1 MSVKKWF
8 SVLSFGDTTKY
19 VKLLLWFMVDSMVAT
34 IPYGIVILAIYF
46 LLGPIAYPGEALD
59 TDSLWKMVVVL
70 AIQALAYLIVRMKS
84 YVMSC
89 CGMAE
94 GMKKARLDIGEHLR
108 KLSLGFFSQRDA
120 GELSTVLLRDFTT
133 IENLSNSFAPQVAIT
148 LVRLLM
154 SFVFLA
160 IFDVRMAFALFVSI
174 PCAIPFAV
182 FSYRR
187 MAVSGLELMGAQQE
201 AASGILE
208 YVEGIRTLKAFHMAG
223 DRFEKL
229 KDAFDRQRASAIQME
244 TKSAAPVATAGRMV
258 LNMGIVLT
266 MLVGAVLTVRLELA
280 PFYYIAFLVMTL
292 NIYEPVS
299 ILFFFIADF
308 ARTNRANER
317 ITEIYREKPLQEPCV
332 CAAPPADKTI
342 RFEHVTFGYGE
353 KAVLKDLSVT
363 FSEKAITALVGASG
377 SGKSTITKLIARFW
391 DVNSGQIT
399 VGGVPV
405 KELTTDDLL
414 GNISMVFQDVYL
426 FHDTI
431 ENNIRMGKEDAT
443 HEEVVEAAKKA
454 CCHEFIMALPDG
466 YDTMVG
472 EGGSTLS
479 GGEKQRVSIARA
491 LLKDAPIV
499 LLDEATASLD
509 PENEVLI
516 QSAISELVCDRT
528 VIIVAH
534 RLQSI
539 RNSDQIVVLDDGC
552 VAEVGTH
559 ETLLQKGGKYTR
571 LWEEQTRAGRWN
583 ISSAATVEGQE
594 NIQ

>member
-8 SVLSFGDTTKY
+8 SVLSFGDTAKY

-34 IPYGIVILAIYF
+34 IPYGVVILAIYF
-46 LLGPIAYPGEALD
+46 LLGPIVHPGEAFA

-108 KLSLGFFSQRDA
+108 KLPLGFFSQRDA

-133 IENLSNSFAPQVAIT
+133 IENLSNSFAPQIAIT

-160 IFDVRMAFALFVSI
+160 VFDVRMALALFVSI

-244 TKSAAPVATAGRMV
+244 TKSAAPVATAGRMI
-258 LNMGIVLT
+258 LNMGIALT
-266 MLVGAVLTVRLELA
+266 MLVGAALTVRLKLA

-317 ITEIYREKPLQEPCV
+317 ITEIYREKPLQEPRV
-332 CAAPPADKTI
+332 CATPPADKTI

-363 FSEKAITALVGASG
+363 FPEKAITALVGASG

-391 DVNSGQIT
+391 DVRSGQIT

-405 KELTTDDLL
+405 KELAVDDLL
-414 GNISMVFQDVYL
+414 GDISMVFQDVYL

-491 LLKDAPIV
+491 LLKDAPVV

-539 RNSDQIVVLDDGC
+539 RNADQIVVLDDGC

-559 ETLLQKGGKYTR
+559 ETLLQKGGTYAR
-571 LWEEQTRAGRWN
+571 LWDEQTRAGRWN
-583 ISSAATVEGQE
+583 ISDAD
-594 NIQ
+594 

>member
-34 IPYGIVILAIYF
+34 IPYGVVILAIYF
-46 LLGPIAYPGEALD
+46 LLGPIAHPGEALD
-59 TDSLWKMVVVL
+59 TDSLWKMVVIL

-160 IFDVRMAFALFVSI
+160 VFDVRMAIALFVSI

-187 MAVSGLELMGAQQE
+187 MAVSGFELMGAQQV

-208 YVEGIRTLKAFHMAG
+208 YVEGIQTLKAFHMAG

-244 TKSAAPVATAGRMV
+244 TKSAAPVATAGRMI

-266 MLVGAVLTVRLELA
+266 MLVGAALTVRLKLA

-317 ITEIYREKPLQEPCV
+317 ITEIYREKPLQEPRV
-332 CAAPPADKTI
+332 CATLPADKTI

-363 FSEKAITALVGASG
+363 FPEKAITALVGASG

-391 DVNSGQIT
+391 NVRSGQIT

-405 KELTTDDLL
+405 KELAADDLL
-414 GNISMVFQDVYL
+414 GDISMVFQDVYL

-443 HEEVVEAAKKA
+443 HEEVIEAAKKA

-491 LLKDAPIV
+491 LLKDAPVV

-539 RNSDQIVVLDDGC
+539 RNADQIVVLDDGC

-559 ETLLQKGGKYTR
+559 EALLEKGGTYAR

-583 ISSAATVEGQE
+583 ISGAD
-594 NIQ
+594 

>member
-8 SVLSFGDTTKY
+8 SVLSFGDTAKY
-19 VKLLLWFMVDSMVAT
+19 IKLLLWFMVDSMVAT
-34 IPYGIVILAIYF
+34 IPYGVVILAIYF
-46 LLGPIAYPGEALD
+46 LLGPIAHPGEALD

-108 KLSLGFFSQRDA
+108 KLPLGFFSQRDA

-133 IENLSNSFAPQVAIT
+133 IENLSNSFAPQIAIT

-160 IFDVRMAFALFVSI
+160 VFDVRMALALFVSI

-244 TKSAAPVATAGRMV
+244 TKSAAPVATAGRMI

-266 MLVGAVLTVRLELA
+266 MLVGAVLTVRLKLA

-317 ITEIYREKPLQEPCV
+317 ITEIYREKPLQELRV
-332 CAAPPADKTI
+332 CATPPADKTI

-353 KAVLKDLSVT
+353 KAVLKDLSIT
-363 FSEKAITALVGASG
+363 FPEKAITALVGASG

-391 DVNSGQIT
+391 DVRSGQIT
-399 VGGVPV
+399 VGDVPV
-405 KELTTDDLL
+405 KELAVDDLL
-414 GNISMVFQDVYL
+414 GDISMVFQDVYL

-443 HEEVVEAAKKA
+443 HEEVIEAAKKA

-491 LLKDAPIV
+491 LLKDAPVV

-539 RNSDQIVVLDDGC
+539 RNADQIVVLDDGC

-559 ETLLQKGGKYTR
+559 ETLLQKGGTYAR

-583 ISSAATVEGQE
+583 ISGAD
-594 NIQ
+594 

>member
-8 SVLSFGDTTKY
+8 SVLSFGDTAKY
-19 VKLLLWFMVDSMVAT
+19 IKLLLWFMVDSMVAT
-34 IPYGIVILAIYF
+34 IPYGVVILAIYF
-46 LLGPIAYPGEALD
+46 LLGPIAHPGEALD
-59 TDSLWKMVVVL
+59 TDSLWKMVVML

-108 KLSLGFFSQRDA
+108 KLPLGFFSQRDA

-133 IENLSNSFAPQVAIT
+133 IENLSNSFAPQIAIT

-160 IFDVRMAFALFVSI
+160 VFDVRMALALFVSI

-244 TKSAAPVATAGRMV
+244 TKSAAPVATAGRMI

-266 MLVGAVLTVRLELA
+266 MLVGAALTVRLKLA

-317 ITEIYREKPLQEPCV
+317 ITEIYREKPLQELRV
-332 CAAPPADKTI
+332 CATPPADKTI

-353 KAVLKDLSVT
+353 KAVLKDLSIT
-363 FSEKAITALVGASG
+363 FPEKAITALVGASG

-391 DVNSGQIT
+391 DVRSGQIT

-405 KELTTDDLL
+405 KELAVDDLL
-414 GNISMVFQDVYL
+414 GDISMVFQDVYL

-443 HEEVVEAAKKA
+443 HEEVIEAAKKA

-491 LLKDAPIV
+491 LLKDAPVV

-539 RNSDQIVVLDDGC
+539 RNADQIVVLDEGC

-559 ETLLQKGGKYTR
+559 EALLQKGGTYAR
-571 LWEEQTRAGRWN
+571 LWDEQTRAGRWN
-583 ISSAATVEGQE
+583 ISCAD
-594 NIQ
+594 

>member
-8 SVLSFGDTTKY
+8 SVLSFGDTAKY
-19 VKLLLWFMVDSMVAT
+19 VKLLLWFMVDSIVAT
-34 IPYGIVILAIYF
+34 IPYGVVILAIYF
-46 LLGPIAYPGEALD
+46 LLGPIAHPGEALD
-59 TDSLWKMVVVL
+59 TDSLWKLVVVL

-108 KLSLGFFSQRDA
+108 KLPLGFFSQRDA

-133 IENLSNSFAPQVAIT
+133 IENLSNSFAPQIAIT

-160 IFDVRMAFALFVSI
+160 VFDVRMALALFVSI

-244 TKSAAPVATAGRMV
+244 TKSAAPVATAGRMI

-266 MLVGAVLTVRLELA
+266 MLVGAALTVRLKLA

-317 ITEIYREKPLQEPCV
+317 ITEIYREKPLQELRV
-332 CAAPPADKTI
+332 CATPPADKTI

-363 FSEKAITALVGASG
+363 FPEKAITALVGASG

-391 DVNSGQIT
+391 DVRSGQIT

-405 KELTTDDLL
+405 KELAVDDLL
-414 GNISMVFQDVYL
+414 GDISMVFQDVYL

-431 ENNIRMGKEDAT
+431 ENNIRMGREDAT

-491 LLKDAPIV
+491 LLKDAPVV

-539 RNSDQIVVLDDGC
+539 RNADQIVVLDEGC

-559 ETLLQKGGKYTR
+559 EALLQKGGTYAR
-571 LWEEQTRAGRWN
+571 LWDEQTRAGRWN
-583 ISSAATVEGQE
+583 ISGAD
-594 NIQ
+594 

>member
-8 SVLSFGDTTKY
+8 SVLSFGDTAKY

-34 IPYGIVILAIYF
+34 IPYGVVILAIYF
-46 LLGPIAYPGEALD
+46 LLGPIAHPGEALD
-59 TDSLWKMVVVL
+59 TDSLWKLVVVL

-94 GMKKARLDIGEHLR
+94 GMKKARIDIGEHLR
-108 KLSLGFFSQRDA
+108 KLPLGFFSQRDA

-133 IENLSNSFAPQVAIT
+133 IENLSNSFAPQIAIT
-148 LVRLLM
+148 FVRLLM

-160 IFDVRMAFALFVSI
+160 VFDVRMALALFVSI

-208 YVEGIRTLKAFHMAG
+208 YVEGIQTLKAFHMAG

-244 TKSAAPVATAGRMV
+244 TKSAAPVATAGRMI

-266 MLVGAVLTVRLELA
+266 MLVGAALTVRLKLA

-317 ITEIYREKPLQEPCV
+317 ITEIYREKPLQEPRV
-332 CAAPPADKTI
+332 CATPPADKTI

-363 FSEKAITALVGASG
+363 FPKKAITALVGASG

-391 DVNSGQIT
+391 DVRSGQIT

-405 KELTTDDLL
+405 KELAADDLL
-414 GNISMVFQDVYL
+414 GDISMVFQDVYL

-443 HEEVVEAAKKA
+443 HEEVIETAKKA

-491 LLKDAPIV
+491 LLKDAPVV

-539 RNSDQIVVLDDGC
+539 RNADQIVVLDDGC

-559 ETLLQKGGKYTR
+559 ETLLQKGGTYAR
-571 LWEEQTRAGRWN
+571 LWDEQTRAGRWN
-583 ISSAATVEGQE
+583 ISGAD
-594 NIQ
+594 

>member
-8 SVLSFGDTTKY
+8 SVLSFGDTAKY
-19 VKLLLWFMVDSMVAT
+19 IKLLLWFMVDSMVAT
-34 IPYGIVILAIYF
+34 IPYGVVILAIYF
-46 LLGPIAYPGEALD
+46 LLGPIAHPGEALD

-108 KLSLGFFSQRDA
+108 KLPLGFFSQRDA

-133 IENLSNSFAPQVAIT
+133 IENLSNSFAPQIAIT

-160 IFDVRMAFALFVSI
+160 VFDVRMALALFVSI

-244 TKSAAPVATAGRMV
+244 TKSAAPVATAGRMI

-266 MLVGAVLTVRLELA
+266 MLVGAALTVRLKLA

-317 ITEIYREKPLQEPCV
+317 ITEIYREKPLQELRV
-332 CAAPPADKTI
+332 CATPPADKTI

-353 KAVLKDLSVT
+353 KAVLKDLSIT
-363 FSEKAITALVGASG
+363 FPEKAITALVGASG

-391 DVNSGQIT
+391 DVRSGQIT
-399 VGGVPV
+399 VGDVPV
-405 KELTTDDLL
+405 KELAVDDLL
-414 GNISMVFQDVYL
+414 GDISMVFQDVYL

-443 HEEVVEAAKKA
+443 HEEVIEAAKKA

-491 LLKDAPIV
+491 LLKDAPVV

-539 RNSDQIVVLDDGC
+539 RNADQIVVLDEGC

-559 ETLLQKGGKYTR
+559 EALLQKGGTYAR
-571 LWEEQTRAGRWN
+571 LWDEQTRAGRWN
-583 ISSAATVEGQE
+583 ISGAD
-594 NIQ
+594 

>member
-46 LLGPIAYPGEALD
+46 LLGPIAHPGEALD

-229 KDAFDRQRASAIQME
+229 KDAFDR
-244 TKSAAPVATAGRMV
+244 
-258 LNMGIVLT
+258 
-266 MLVGAVLTVRLELA
+266 
-280 PFYYIAFLVMTL
+280 
-292 NIYEPVS
+292 
-299 ILFFFIADF
+299 
-308 ARTNRANER
+308 
-317 ITEIYREKPLQEPCV
+317 
-332 CAAPPADKTI
+332 
-342 RFEHVTFGYGE
+342 
-353 KAVLKDLSVT
+353 
-363 FSEKAITALVGASG
+363 
-377 SGKSTITKLIARFW
+377 
-391 DVNSGQIT
+391 
-399 VGGVPV
+399 
-405 KELTTDDLL
+405 
-414 GNISMVFQDVYL
+414 
-426 FHDTI
+426 
-431 ENNIRMGKEDAT
+431 
-443 HEEVVEAAKKA
+443 
-454 CCHEFIMALPDG
+454 
-466 YDTMVG
+466 
-472 EGGSTLS
+472 
-479 GGEKQRVSIARA
+479 
-491 LLKDAPIV
+491 
-499 LLDEATASLD
+499 
-509 PENEVLI
+509 
-516 QSAISELVCDRT
+516 
-528 VIIVAH
+528 
-534 RLQSI
+534 
-539 RNSDQIVVLDDGC
+539 
-552 VAEVGTH
+552 
-559 ETLLQKGGKYTR
+559 
-571 LWEEQTRAGRWN
+571 
-583 ISSAATVEGQE
+583 
-594 NIQ
+594 

>member
-8 SVLSFGDTTKY
+8 SVLSFGDTAKY

-34 IPYGIVILAIYF
+34 IPYGVVILAIYF
-46 LLGPIAYPGEALD
+46 LLGPIAHPGEALD
-59 TDSLWKMVVVL
+59 TDSLWKLVVVL

-108 KLSLGFFSQRDA
+108 KLPLGFFSQRDA

-133 IENLSNSFAPQVAIT
+133 IENLSNSFAPQIAIT

-160 IFDVRMAFALFVSI
+160 VFDVRMALALFVSI

-244 TKSAAPVATAGRMV
+244 TKSAAPVATAGRMI

-266 MLVGAVLTVRLELA
+266 MLVGAVLTVRLKLA

-317 ITEIYREKPLQEPCV
+317 ITEIYREKPLQEPRV
-332 CAAPPADKTI
+332 CATPPADKTI
-342 RFEHVTFGYGE
+342 CFEHVTFGYGE

-363 FSEKAITALVGASG
+363 FPEKAITALVGASG

-391 DVNSGQIT
+391 DVRSGQIT

-405 KELTTDDLL
+405 KELAVDDLL
-414 GNISMVFQDVYL
+414 GDISMVFQDVYL

-431 ENNIRMGKEDAT
+431 ENNIRMGREDAT

-491 LLKDAPIV
+491 LLKDAPVV

-539 RNSDQIVVLDDGC
+539 RNADQIVVLDDGC

-559 ETLLQKGGKYTR
+559 ETLLQKGGTYAR

-583 ISSAATVEGQE
+583 ISGAD
-594 NIQ
+594 